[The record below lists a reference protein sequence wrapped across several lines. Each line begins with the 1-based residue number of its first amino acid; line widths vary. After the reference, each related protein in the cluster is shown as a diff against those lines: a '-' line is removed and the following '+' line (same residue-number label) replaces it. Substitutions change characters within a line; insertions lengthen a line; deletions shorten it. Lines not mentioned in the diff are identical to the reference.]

1 MLMLPIKSTHSS
13 KDETLSILICIL
25 NLRGGEGR
33 QSILNI
39 LLTKQVKFQL
49 LTSRLSLSGTIQKVQ
64 SSY

>member
-25 NLRGGEGR
+25 NLRGGGR